1 MSAPGG
7 PLRFFESLRAALSPH
22 SFTPRRKDAKDHKE
36 ESLTLMSKSLAAINT
51 LIFDWDGTLV
61 DSAHL
66 GLAAYEKAFAELDF
80 AFSQEAYAANYSPN
94 WYTVYERLGL
104 PQEKWEKADELW
116 RRHYATQTAELVDGA
131 GDVLME
137 LRRRNYRLGVVTSGN
152 EDRVSQEIEE
162 ASLPEIFD
170 VVICAEHI
178 ANQKPHPE
186 GLEIALN
193 RLGCASEQAAYIGDA
208 PEDILMGK
216 HANVLTIGVRSN
228 YPCSSRLLKADPD
241 LYLERISDL
250 TLHFEDRI
258 D

>member
-1 MSAPGG
+1 MGIEVGDFALATTP
-7 PLRFFESLRAALSPH
+7 RNQEEEFESLMP
-22 SFTPRRKDAKDHKE
+22 
-36 ESLTLMSKSLAAINT
+36 KSLAAINT

-80 AFSQEAYAANYSPN
+80 AFSKEAYEANYSPN
-94 WYTVYERLGL
+94 WYAVYEALGL
-104 PQEKWEKADELW
+104 PPEKWERMDELW
-116 RRHYATQTAELVDGA
+116 RRHYSAQTAELVEGA
-131 GDVLME
+131 ADVLME

-152 EDRVSQEIEE
+152 EDRVCREIEE

-178 ANQKPHPE
+178 ENKKPHPE
-186 GLEIALN
+186 GLEMALS
-193 RLGCASEQAAYIGDA
+193 RMGCAAEQAAYVGDA

-228 YPCSSRLLKADPD
+228 YPCSTRLLIAEPD
-241 LYLERISDL
+241 LYLETISDL
-250 TLHFEDRI
+250 TLHFEDRVA
-258 D
+258 